1 MSLIIEENNF
11 RIDSLKV
18 KVKENFNTVK
28 IYILHLKMCL

>member
-1 MSLIIEENNF
+1 MSLIIEENNY
-11 RIDSLKV
+11 LKA

>member
-1 MSLIIEENNF
+1 MSLIIEENN
-11 RIDSLKV
+11 SLKA